1 MHRFE
6 GGGGQEGATLVQ
18 NFISRIFIL
27 SNNPIC
33 ILFFKFLCSAIS
45 THFLY
50 ERPVWTLLLDFL
62 DSAFFSRSFIK
73 SRLNE
78 IVPISKRPSL

>member
-6 GGGGQEGATLVQ
+6 GGGARGGNARSELYFA
-18 NFISRIFIL
+18 NFHSKQQRDL
-27 SNNPIC
+27 SFVLQVLMFCHP
-33 ILFFKFLCSAIS
+33 

-62 DSAFFSRSFIK
+62 NSAFFSRSFIK